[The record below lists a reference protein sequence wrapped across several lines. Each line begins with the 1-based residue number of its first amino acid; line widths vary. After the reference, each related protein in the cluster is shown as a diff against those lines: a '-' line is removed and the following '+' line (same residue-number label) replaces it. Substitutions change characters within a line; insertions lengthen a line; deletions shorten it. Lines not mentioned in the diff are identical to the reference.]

1 MKMKKVFYLILG
13 IVLSYS
19 SMAQSIQ
26 GIVKDANGEAQTGA
40 NVIITNINR
49 GKITNQKGEFSF
61 TNLQKGVYNL
71 QVSFI
76 GKKTY
81 SKQIEIKV
89 NETFDLGEI
98 LLENSNFKTD
108 EVVVTATKSVRK
120 LSDIPASVEYIS
132 AKDIKNL
139 PSQKLDENLKFVPGV
154 IVDRPFGIFGK
165 SVVGIRG
172 VVSSEPGRQL
182 TLIDGVPI
190 NKSDGGGTNWNRIIG
205 SDVEHI
211 EVLKGPS
218 ASIYGNN
225 AMGGTIN
232 IITKRPTKKGLQGN
246 AKAFYGTYNTQG
258 IEANLMQKFSNEVSG
273 FYYSL
278 SARALKTDGYITVP
292 DSIRNETDTAVFVQ
306 EQAANARIGYKF
318 NYYSSIEFEY
328 NYYNDHRGQ
337 GTVIQLD
344 DGATADYDTHFL
356 KAKYKTRLGKLDFNL
371 NAYYQLE
378 QYLRTIEKIKKG
390 NYTLINVN
398 SDRTDYGALASVNTN
413 IGKNNLTFGI
423 DYRLGSVY
431 GVDDY
436 QTSTDNVINKGNI
449 ANYNIY
455 LQDEIKFNS
464 KFTSIV
470 GVNFAY
476 VNFYNG
482 EFKLE
487 EPTGATDF
495 MQDFAQ
501 KLDSKQW
508 NGFSPRL
515 ALQYNLSENFN
526 VYGVGSQGFRTASLD
541 DLTRT
546 GFISIGYKQA
556 NPNLKP
562 ETVNTAEIGV
572 RYSKSKW
579 FGTVNGY
586 YSQGNNFMYY
596 VSTGKTIFGGR
607 KQVYEKQNISNV
619 EIYGSELSVGYKIN
633 KLITVNANYTYN
645 SSKIKKFET
654 REDLEGKTLSYT
666 PSNTLNLTTF
676 FSNNKL
682 SSSVNLKLQDK
693 IFLDDENTFEVEP
706 LAGVDVRI
714 AYTFWKGLG
723 AGVNV
728 QNVFD
733 EQHMVSTDQVSLGRF
748 VTFEISY
755 VF

>member
-1 MKMKKVFYLILG
+1 MKKVFYLISG

-26 GIVKDANGEAQTGA
+26 GIVKAADDEAQAGA
-40 NVIITNINR
+40 NVIITNSNK
-49 GKITNQKGEFSF
+49 GKITNSNGEFSF
-61 TNLQKGVYNL
+61 TNLQNGKYNL
-71 QVSFI
+71 QISFL

-81 SKQIEIKV
+81 SKQIIVTDSNKTV
-89 NETFDLGEI
+89 DLGQI
-98 LLENSNFKTD
+98 TLKNANFNTD
-108 EVVVTATKSVRK
+108 EVVITATKSVRK
-120 LSDIPASVEYIS
+120 LNSIPASIEYIS
-132 AKDIKNL
+132 AEDIENL
-139 PSQKLDENLKFVPGV
+139 PSQKIDENLKFIPGI

-190 NKSDGGGTNWNRIIG
+190 NKSDGGGTNWNRIIS

-232 IITKRPTKKGLQGN
+232 IITKRPSQKGIQTT
-246 AKAFYGTYNTQG
+246 AKAFYGTYNTIG
-258 IEANLMQKFSNEVSG
+258 AEANIMQKFNDDVSG

-278 SARALKTDGYITVP
+278 SARALNTDGYITVP

-306 EQAANARIGYKF
+306 EQAVNTRLGYKF
-318 NYYSSIEFEY
+318 GYYTSIELEY

-337 GTVIQLD
+337 GTVIKLD

-356 KAKYKTRLGKLDFNL
+356 KARYKTKFGSVKFDL
-371 NAYYQLE
+371 NGYYQLE
-378 QYLRTIEKIKKG
+378 KYLRTIEKIKRG
-390 NYTLINVN
+390 DYTLINVN
-398 SDRTDYGALASVNTN
+398 SDRTDYGVLASLNTN
-413 IGKNNLTFGI
+413 IGKNNLTFGV

-436 QTSTDNVINKGNI
+436 QTSTDKVINKGNI

-455 LQDEIKFNS
+455 LQDEINFNS
-464 KFTSIV
+464 KITSII

-495 MQDFAQ
+495 MQDFA
-501 KLDSKQW
+501 KTLDSKQW

-515 ALQYNLSENFN
+515 ALQYNFTNNLNI
-526 VYGVGSQGFRTASLD
+526 YAVGSQGFRTASLD

-562 ETVNTAEIGV
+562 ETVNTAEIGL
-572 RYSKSKW
+572 RYTTQKW
-579 FGTVNGY
+579 SVSVNGY

-619 EIYGSELSVGYKIN
+619 EIYGSELSIGYIIN
-633 KLITVNANYTYN
+633 KLISLNANYTYN
-645 SSKIKKFET
+645 SSKIKKFAG
-654 REDLEGKTLSYT
+654 REDLDGKILSYT
-666 PSNTLNLTTF
+666 PSNTINLATV
-676 FSNNKL
+676 FSNKKL
-682 SSSVNLKLQDK
+682 SSSINLKLQDK
-693 IFLDDENTFEVEP
+693 IYLDDENTFEVEP
-706 LAGVDVRI
+706 LMGVDIRL
-714 AYTFWKGLG
+714 AYNFWKGLG
-723 AGVNV
+723 AGLNV
-728 QNVFD
+728 QNIFD

-748 VTFEISY
+748 ISFELSY
-755 VF
+755 RF

>member
-1 MKMKKVFYLILG
+1 MRKIFLLISG
-13 IVLSYS
+13 IVFSYN

-26 GIVKDANGEAQTGA
+26 GIVTSANGEAQVGA
-40 NVIITNINR
+40 NVILTNTNN
-49 GKITNQKGEFSF
+49 GKITNKNGKFSF
-61 TNLQKGVYNL
+61 TNLQKGQYNL
-71 QVSFI
+71 QISFL

-81 SKQIEIKV
+81 SNQINISDKEDIK
-89 NETFDLGEI
+89 LGEI
-98 LLENSNFKTD
+98 VLQNANFNTD

-120 LSDIPASVEYIS
+120 INDIPASVEYIS
-132 AKDIKNL
+132 ATDMKNL
-139 PSQKLDENLKFVPGV
+139 PSQKVDENLMFLPGV
-154 IVDRPFGIFGK
+154 TVDRPYGIFGK

-190 NKSDGGGTNWNRIIG
+190 NKSDGGGTNWNRIIN
-205 SDVEHI
+205 SDIEHI
-211 EVLKGPS
+211 EVLKGPA

-225 AMGGTIN
+225 SMGGTIN
-232 IITKRPTKKGLQGN
+232 IITKRPSIKGVEAS
-246 AKAFYGTYNTQG
+246 AKAFYGTYNTKG
-258 IEANLMQKFSNEVSG
+258 AEASIMQKFGENISG
-273 FYYSL
+273 FYYSV

-292 DSIRNETDTAVFVQ
+292 DSIRNESDTAVFVQ
-306 EQAANARIGYKF
+306 EQAANARIGYRF
-318 NYYSSIEFEY
+318 NYNTSVEMEY

-337 GTVIQLD
+337 GTVIKLD

-356 KAKYKTRLGKLDFNL
+356 KAKYKTKFGKIHFNL
-371 NAYYQLE
+371 NGYYQLE
-378 QYLRTIEKIKKG
+378 NYLRTIEKMKKS

-398 SDRTDYGALASVNTN
+398 SDRADYGILASANTN
-413 IGKNNLTFGI
+413 IGINNIVFGI

-436 QTSTDNVINKGNI
+436 QTSTDKVINNGDI

-455 LQDEIKFNS
+455 LQDEIRFNT
-464 KFTSIV
+464 KFTSII

-487 EPTGATDF
+487 NPTSATGYMKDYAK
-495 MQDFAQ
+495 Q
-501 KLDSKQW
+501 LDSKQW
-508 NGFSPRL
+508 SGFSPRL
-515 ALQYNLSENFN
+515 ALQYNFTDNFN
-526 VYGVGSQGFRTASLD
+526 IYGVGSQGFRTASLD

-562 ETVNTAEIGV
+562 ETINTVEIGV
-572 RYSKSKW
+572 RYNKSKW
-579 FGTVNGY
+579 ITSVNTY
-586 YSQGNNFMYY
+586 YSLGYNFMYY
-596 VSTGKTIFGGR
+596 VSTGETIFGGR

-619 EIYGSELSVGYKIN
+619 EIYGAELSLGYKLN
-633 KLITVNANYTYN
+633 KLITLNANYTYN
-645 SSKIKKFET
+645 SSKIKEFASRT
-654 REDLEGKTLSYT
+654 NLEGKYLSYT
-666 PSNTLNLTTF
+666 PSNTVNFTTM

-682 SSSVNLKLQDK
+682 SSSINIKLQDK

-706 LAGVDVRI
+706 LAGIDVRV
-714 AYTFWKGLG
+714 AYIIWKGLG
-723 AGVNV
+723 VGVNV

-748 VTFEISY
+748 VTFELNY
-755 VF
+755 RF

>member
-1 MKMKKVFYLILG
+1 MKKVFYLIGG
-13 IVLSYS
+13 IVLSCS

-26 GIVKDANGEAQTGA
+26 GIVKGADGEAQTGA
-40 NVIITNINR
+40 NVIITNINK
-49 GKITNQKGEFSF
+49 GEITNQNGEFSF
-61 TNLQKGVYNL
+61 TNLQKGDYNL
-71 QVSFI
+71 QISFL

-81 SKQIEIKV
+81 LKQINLKKD
-89 NETFDLGEI
+89 ETVDLGEI
-98 LLENSNFKTD
+98 TLVNSDFKTD
-108 EVVVTATKSVRK
+108 EVVVTATKSMRK
-120 LSDIPASVEYIS
+120 LNTIPASVEYIS

-139 PSQKLDENLKFVPGV
+139 PSQKTDENLKFIPGV

-225 AMGGTIN
+225 SMGGTIN
-232 IITKRPTKKGLQGN
+232 IITKRPTQKGIQGN
-246 AKAFYGTYNTQG
+246 AKAFYGTYNTMG
-258 IEANLMQKFSNEVSG
+258 AEANIMQKFNNDVSG

-278 SARALKTDGYITVP
+278 SARVLKTDGYITVP

-306 EQAANARIGYKF
+306 EQAVNARIGYKF
-318 NYYSSIEFEY
+318 NYYSSIELEY

-337 GTVIQLD
+337 GTVIRLD

-356 KAKYKTRLGKLDFNL
+356 KARYKTKLGKVNFNL
-371 NAYYQLE
+371 NGYYQLE

-390 NYTLINVN
+390 DYTLINVK

-413 IGKNNLTFGI
+413 IGKNNLTFGV

-436 QTSTDNVINKGNI
+436 QVSTDKVINKGDI

-455 LQDEIKFNS
+455 LQNEIKFNS
-464 KFTSIV
+464 KFISII
-470 GVNFAY
+470 GINFAY

-487 EPTGATDF
+487 EPTRATDF

-501 KLDSKQW
+501 TLDSKHW

-515 ALQYNLSENFN
+515 ALQYNFTDNLN
-526 VYGVGSQGFRTASLD
+526 VYVVGSQGFRTASLD

-562 ETVNTAEIGV
+562 ETVNTAEIGA
-572 RYSKSKW
+572 RYTKQKW
-579 FGTVNGY
+579 FGSVNAY

-619 EIYGSELSVGYKIN
+619 EIYGSELSVGYKVNRVIS
-633 KLITVNANYTYN
+633 VNANYTYN
-645 SSKIKKFET
+645 SSKIKKFNG

-666 PSNTLNLTTF
+666 PSNTVNLTSV
-676 FSNNKL
+676 FSNKKL
-682 SSSVNLKLQDK
+682 SSSISIKLQDK
-693 IFLDDENTFEVEP
+693 IYLDDENTFEVEP
-706 LAGVDVRI
+706 LAAVDVRL
-714 AYTFWKGLG
+714 AYIFWKGFG

-733 EQHMVSTDQVSLGRF
+733 EQHMVSSDQVSLGRF
-748 VTFEISY
+748 VTLEINY